1 MIHKKV
7 VIIGGGIS
15 GVKAAIDLYQAG
27 ITDTIIVESRD
38 RLGGRLWTINSEKTR
53 GLKFDMGASWFHDTL
68 NNPLF
73 ERAIK
78 SKIVKYHFDDG
89 KCQYVSQDDGDVP
102 SWKFQT
108 IVDEMMSYFK
118 LAYDKDPSKP
128 DVSLKR
134 LCEEYMHKYKDR
146 LTEEQKQY
154 ALGVIRA
161 LAELYHGETWDTLS
175 GKYCFANMNQHVGRR
190 AFVENGYYNVFQTV
204 LKELP
209 REYLNHNVKLNA
221 HVDKIDYSNP
231 SKVIVHLF
239 DGRSYS
245 CDYLICTI
253 PQSILQITDPKDS
266 CYLKWE
272 PTLPPPLQKVL
283 PDIHFGSLGKLVFEF
298 NECFWPED
306 VERFYAI
313 TNTTSKPDLLGDLS
327 FNAWD
332 FPSVI
337 VNYQALMRLPSLV
350 ILTQNPLSK
359 YIERLA
365 KEDKQ
370 QDIWKLFKPVLEQA
384 SLVPKGHQIPDP
396 VAIYNSPWNG
406 EYLTRGSYGTTPVG
420 MNDPYKINQILNQG
434 FQNRIRFAGAE
445 TMNGS
450 ANGCAHG
457 GWFSGE
463 REARFII
470 ESEKKAKL

>member
-1 MIHKKV
+1 MLHKKV

-38 RLGGRLWTINSEKTR
+38 RLGGRLFTINSEHTR
-53 GLKFDMGASWFHDTL
+53 GLNYDMGASWFHDTL

-73 ERAIK
+73 EKAIEYK
-78 SKIVKYHFDDG
+78 TVKYHFDDG
-89 KCQYVSQDDGDVP
+89 KCQYVSNEDEDIP
-102 SWKFQT
+102 TWKFQA
-108 IVDEMMSYFK
+108 IVDEMRQYFE
-118 LAYDKDPSKP
+118 LTYAKDPTKP

-134 LCEEYMHKYKDR
+134 LCEEYITKFNSR
-146 LTEEQKQY
+146 LTQEQQEY
-154 ALGVIRA
+154 ARGVIRA
-161 LAELYHGETWDTLS
+161 LAELYHGESWDTLS
-175 GKYCFANMNQHVGRR
+175 GRFCFTNMNRHVGRS
-190 AFVENGYYNVFQTV
+190 AFVENGYYRVFQMA

-209 REYLNHNVKLNA
+209 RKYLDTNVKLNA
-221 HVDKIDYSNP
+221 HVYKIDYSG
-231 SKVIVHLF
+231 SKILVHLF

-245 CDYLICTI
+245 CDYLISTI

-272 PTLPPPLQKVL
+272 PELPLPLRQVL

-313 TNTTSKPDLLGDLS
+313 STKTNIPELS
-327 FNAWD
+327 IKAWD

-337 VNYQALMRLPSLV
+337 VNYQAIMGLPSLV

-359 YIERLA
+359 YIEQLS
-365 KEDKQ
+365 KDEKFNE
-370 QDIWKLFKPVLEQA
+370 IWSLFKPMLEQI
-384 SLVPKGHQIPDP
+384 SQQDSIPDP
-396 VAIYNSPWNG
+396 IAIYNSPWNG
-406 EYLTRGSYGTTPVG
+406 EYLTRGSYGTTPIG
-420 MNDPYKINQILNQG
+420 MRDPADINRVLNQG

-445 TMNGS
+445 TIIGS

-457 GWFSGE
+457 GWFSGQ
-463 REARFII
+463 REAKFII
-470 ESEKKAKL
+470 DNEKKSKL